1 MGLWLLSVGL
11 MPIIIATTALSRI
24 TTQTGM
30 EGLSLV
36 RALNQRDSLS
46 AVCRFIGL
54 LRIRV
59 AKKNADQHSDSISVP
74 PSLRPPRPAVRNR
87 LRSPRASRRAA
98 PRRTAP
104 HRTAPPAP
112 AGGLP
117 CVKLHARY

>member
-74 PSLRPPRPAVRNR
+74 PSLRPPVPPFGTGCAP
-87 LRSPRASRRAA
+87 LARRVA
-98 PRRTAP
+98 PYR
-104 HRTAPPAP
+104 APPPPRQAD
-112 AGGLP
+112 
-117 CVKLHARY
+117 CRV